1 MSASVL
7 PFLSR
12 LGPQAVKMLGP
23 LGPLFIQKMHNLAVS
38 ELNRK
43 VNSVTPRT
51 NNNKINGIQ
60 GQIRKVINTT
70 GISNNNKRKL
80 IMLSTQLKNRALQ
93 AIK

>member
-1 MSASVL
+1 MSVTVL
-7 PFLSR
+7 PLLTR
-12 LGPQAVKMLGP
+12 LGPQAAEMLGP
-23 LGPLFIQKMHNLAVS
+23 LIIQKIHNLAVR

-60 GQIRKVINTT
+60 GQIRRVINTT

-80 IMLSTQLKNRALQ
+80 MVLSTQLKNRALQ

>member
-1 MSASVL
+1 MSVTVL
-7 PFLSR
+7 PLLTR
-12 LGPQAVKMLGP
+12 LGPQAVKILGP
-23 LGPLFIQKMHNLAVS
+23 LVIQKIHNLAVR

-60 GQIRKVINTT
+60 GEIRRVINTT

-80 IMLSTQLKNRALQ
+80 IGLSNQLRNKTLQ

>member
-1 MSASVL
+1 MSATVL
-7 PFLSR
+7 PLLTR
-12 LGPQAVKMLGP
+12 LGPQAAKMLGP
-23 LGPLFIQKMHNLAVS
+23 LVIQKIHNLAVR

-60 GQIRKVINTT
+60 GQIRRVINTT

-80 IMLSTQLKNRALQ
+80 MVLSTQLKNRALQ